1 MYFHLAMKDNIKRGK
16 ENIMKKPIIGI
27 VGNLLI
33 DQGGMFPGYERA
45 YVNKDYVKSVEK
57 AGGAPVILPL
67 VSDYEVVKIQIEA
80 MDSIII
86 SGGFDVNPL
95 IYGEEPSQKQGF
107 LCPERDEYDLMV
119 IKAAME
125 LNKPILGICRGLQIL
140 NVALGGTMYQDLSL
154 IEGCYIKHV
163 QESRPEVAGHTVKVE
178 EGTKLYSIFGEKI
191 ITNSFHHQAIKDLAP
206 GFKVAARAKDGVIE
220 AIEKE
225 EGFVVGIQWHPEMMA
240 GKDNE
245 LMLSLF
251 EEFVEVSV
259 KGAYNGKQ

>member
-1 MYFHLAMKDNIKRGK
+1 
-16 ENIMKKPIIGI
+16 MKKALIGI

-45 YVNKDYVKSVEK
+45 YVNNDYIQSVEK
-57 AGGAPVILPL
+57 AGGTPVMLPVI
-67 VSDYEVVKIQIEA
+67 SDYEKVKNQIEA
-80 MDSIII
+80 VDSIII

-95 IYGEEPSQKQGF
+95 IYDDEPSQKQGF

-125 LNKPILGICRGLQIL
+125 LNKPILGICRGIQIL
-140 NVALGGTMYQDLSL
+140 NAALGGTLYQDLSQ

-163 QESRPEVAGHTVKVE
+163 QESRPEVAGHSVEIVK
-178 EGTKLYSIFGEKI
+178 GTKLYDILGEKI

-206 GFKVAARAKDGVIE
+206 GFKVAARSKDGVIE

-225 EGFVVGIQWHPEMMA
+225 EGFVIGIQWHPEMMA
-240 GKDNE
+240 RKDNK
-245 LMLSLF
+245 LMLNIFKTL
-251 EEFVEVSV
+251 VEISS
-259 KGAYNGKQ
+259 KGE

>member
-1 MYFHLAMKDNIKRGK
+1 
-16 ENIMKKPIIGI
+16 MKKTLIGI

-45 YVNKDYVKSVEK
+45 YVNNDYVQSVKK
-57 AGGAPVILPL
+57 AGGTPIILPII
-67 VSDYEVVKIQIEA
+67 SDYETVKNQIEA

-125 LNKPILGICRGLQIL
+125 LNKPILGICRGVQIL
-140 NVALGGTMYQDLSL
+140 NAALGGTLYQDLSQ

-163 QESRPEVAGHTVKVE
+163 QESRPDKAGHSVEIVK
-178 EGTKLYSIFGEKI
+178 GTKLYSILGEKI
-191 ITNSFHHQAIKDLAP
+191 TTNSFHHQAIKDLAP
-206 GFKVAARAKDGVIE
+206 GFKVAARSKDGVIE
-220 AIEKE
+220 AIEKD
-225 EGFVVGIQWHPEMMA
+225 EGFVMGIQWHPEMMA
-240 GKDNE
+240 GKDNK
-245 LMLSLF
+245 LMLNIF
-251 EEFVEVSV
+251 KTFVEISS
-259 KGAYNGKQ
+259 K

>member
-1 MYFHLAMKDNIKRGK
+1 
-16 ENIMKKPIIGI
+16 MKKTLIGI

-45 YVNKDYVKSVEK
+45 YVNNDYVQSVKK
-57 AGGAPVILPL
+57 AGGTPVILPII
-67 VSDYEVVKIQIEA
+67 SDYETVKNQIEA

-125 LNKPILGICRGLQIL
+125 LNKPILGICRGVQIL
-140 NVALGGTMYQDLSL
+140 NAALGGTLYQDLSQ

-163 QESRPEVAGHTVKVE
+163 QESKPDTAGHSVEIVK
-178 EGTKLYSIFGEKI
+178 GTKLYSILGEKI

-206 GFKVAARAKDGVIE
+206 GFKVAARSKDGVIE
-220 AIEKE
+220 AIEKD
-225 EGFVVGIQWHPEMMA
+225 EGFVIGIQWHPEMMA
-240 GKDNE
+240 GKDNK
-245 LMLSLF
+245 LMLNIF
-251 EEFVEVSV
+251 KTFVEISS
-259 KGAYNGKQ
+259 KEN